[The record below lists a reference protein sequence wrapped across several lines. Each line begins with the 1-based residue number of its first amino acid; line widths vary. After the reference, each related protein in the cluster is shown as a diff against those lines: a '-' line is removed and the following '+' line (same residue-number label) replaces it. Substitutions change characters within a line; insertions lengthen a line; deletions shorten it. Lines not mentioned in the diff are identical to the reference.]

1 LSLEE
6 ENARKARVEKA
17 ERVRQNTEKEAG
29 LVRRKTVAKVKNA
42 AASPR
47 PLIPDLID
55 LTSSGQ
61 DGTRGISPQQ
71 FQSVQAF
78 NLAVELSAEQ
88 DLIDLAFPVHD
99 KILDTR
105 LKPFEQ
111 VQASKDSRSFV
122 DIYYAAISTP
132 RRDQYI
138 YEPLREDDIRLLI
151 LHPKQKSQITSSI
164 ECVIIHVS
172 LRDRKIPEYE
182 ALSYCWGKSSVTHVI
197 QLGGKQMTV
206 GENLWV
212 ALQNLREA
220 SEGKERRLWVDA
232 ICS

>member
-1 LSLEE
+1 MSLEE

-29 LVRRKTVAKVKNA
+29 LVRRKTVAKFKNA

-71 FQSVQAF
+71 FQLVQAF

-99 KILDTR
+99 KYWT
-105 LKPFEQ
+105 
-111 VQASKDSRSFV
+111 
-122 DIYYAAISTP
+122 
-132 RRDQYI
+132 
-138 YEPLREDDIRLLI
+138 
-151 LHPKQKSQITSSI
+151 
-164 ECVIIHVS
+164 
-172 LRDRKIPEYE
+172 
-182 ALSYCWGKSSVTHVI
+182 
-197 QLGGKQMTV
+197 LG
-206 GENLWV
+206 
-212 ALQNLREA
+212 
-220 SEGKERRLWVDA
+220 
-232 ICS
+232 